1 MNNFIESK
9 DFTQNTFRCTRHI
22 RGRCTIEKE
31 RKVNLNTN
39 SKVISNWR
47 RASVRVNFSKSSLD
61 DEPAN
66 VLSVC
71 RACKTFS
78 SKNDTCF
85 SLPCCHIAADVDV
98 NCTSRYTLYRKAH
111 RWRAVVVVVD
121 VVAAAAV
128 AAAVAVAAVVSC
140 SDRARDTDSS
150 THRCSSFLSA
160 TDRPSNCFDNRSK
173 CSRRSSIEH
182 LLK

>member
-1 MNNFIESK
+1 M
-9 DFTQNTFRCTRHI
+9 DFTQNTANTSLY
-22 RGRCTIEKE
+22 E
-31 RKVNLNTN
+31 RYTGTMYNENGKK
-39 SKVISNWR
+39 SKLKYKLKSYFELR
-47 RASVRVNFSKSSLD
+47 ERASVQVNFSKSSLN

-98 NCTSRYTLYRKAH
+98 NCTSRCTLCRKAH
-111 RWRAVVVVVD
+111 RWRAVVAVVD
-121 VVAAAAV
+121 AVAVAAV
-128 AAAVAVAAVVSC
+128 AVVVAAVVSC

-160 TDRPSNCFDNRSK
+160 TDRPWNCFDNRSK

-182 LLK
+182 LSK